1 MYDDTTT
8 EEAFVAIQDYFNHLE
23 KVGYMR
29 YDNVFRLIV
38 FLYIDEILHAYTLM
52 DITEEDYNIINNT
65 LQCLYGTC
73 LLPYPEFIKNLP
85 YLNLDSEADK
95 LRQVEWDV
103 LRQTED
109 NRLRIIETGTV
120 LAG

>member
-8 EEAFVAIQDYFNHLE
+8 EEAFVALQDYFNHLE

-52 DITEEDYNIINNT
+52 NITEEDYNIINNT

-85 YLNLDSEADK
+85 YLNIDSEADK
-95 LRQVEWDV
+95 LREVEWDV

-109 NRLRIIETGTV
+109 SRLRIIETGTV
-120 LAG
+120 LAR

>member
-8 EEAFVAIQDYFNHLE
+8 EEAFVALQDYFNHLE

-52 DITEEDYNIINNT
+52 NITEEDYNIINNT

-85 YLNLDSEADK
+85 YLNIDSEADK
-95 LRQVEWDV
+95 LREVEWDV

-120 LAG
+120 LAR

>member
-8 EEAFVAIQDYFNHLE
+8 EEAFVALQDYFNHLE

-52 DITEEDYNIINNT
+52 NITEEDYNIINNT

-85 YLNLDSEADK
+85 YLNIDSEADK
-95 LRQVEWDV
+95 LREVEWDV

-109 NRLRIIETGTV
+109 SKLRIIETGTV

>member
-8 EEAFVAIQDYFNHLE
+8 EEAFVALQDYFNHLE

-52 DITEEDYNIINNT
+52 NITEEDYNIINNT

-85 YLNLDSEADK
+85 YLNIDSEADK
-95 LRQVEWDV
+95 LREVEWDV
-103 LRQTED
+103 LRRTED
-109 NRLRIIETGTV
+109 SRLRIIETGTV
-120 LAG
+120 LAR

>member
-8 EEAFVAIQDYFNHLE
+8 EEAFVALQDYFNHLE

-52 DITEEDYNIINNT
+52 NITEEDYNIINNT

-85 YLNLDSEADK
+85 YLNIDSEADK
-95 LRQVEWDV
+95 LREVEWDV